1 MTSALTVLNSE
12 LVARVI
18 FPPQM
23 ILDGKVMPAAFVLR
37 PSINEEYL
45 SVLRIAGPTFNQDMK
60 KLLYGRKRSFYGFAV
75 LKVSEIHSIELIE
88 ANNSL
93 NCKVLAVDNEYF
105 HSHAGIFIFLN
116 NERIT
121 GQMSFERLAQ
131 GGVQSHLL
139 LAIRYR
145 LTEMANN
152 ALVAF

>member
-1 MTSALTVLNSE
+1 
-12 LVARVI
+12 
-18 FPPQM
+18 M

-37 PSINEEYL
+37 PSFNEEYL
-45 SVLRIAGPTFNQDMK
+45 SVLRIAVPTFNQDMK

-93 NCKVLAVDNEYF
+93 NCRVLAVDNEYL

-121 GQMSFERLAQ
+121 GQISFERLAQ